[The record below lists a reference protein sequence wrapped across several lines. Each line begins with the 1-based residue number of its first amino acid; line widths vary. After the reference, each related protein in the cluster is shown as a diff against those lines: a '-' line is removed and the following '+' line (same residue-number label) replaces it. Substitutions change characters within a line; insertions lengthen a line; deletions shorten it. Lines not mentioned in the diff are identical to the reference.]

1 MGQCRT
7 KQIML
12 NLVTLRW
19 WELTESADDADW
31 ATLKVAVQKIKW
43 EAEFGMSQANNA
55 CFEKKQQSKRISTQH
70 LKIVSLSGSDKQ
82 NN

>member
-55 CFEKKQQSKRISTQH
+55 CFEKKTTVEKDINPAPKNCFIEW
-70 LKIVSLSGSDKQ
+70 LW
-82 NN
+82 